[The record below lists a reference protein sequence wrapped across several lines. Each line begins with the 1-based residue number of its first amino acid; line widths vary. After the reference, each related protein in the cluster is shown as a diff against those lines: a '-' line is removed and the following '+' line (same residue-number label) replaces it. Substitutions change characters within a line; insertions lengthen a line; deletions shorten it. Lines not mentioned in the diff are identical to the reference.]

1 MIDRKRLGATLV
13 ELLVVLG
20 ISTLLAAL
28 ILPTVKNLMTDR
40 KSTQAATLVKNFL
53 ESARA
58 RSIGSGLPVAVVF
71 ERLSS
76 TPSSDT
82 DGFLATTAYGSSG
95 QRLVSGTATDPW
107 PTSPI
112 PADANF
118 LPYNAS
124 IRLSFAEQPLP
135 VTDEMI
141 PGTSAAKTI
150 TAMPMS
156 AAPLEIQKNGQ
167 DFYEFLLG
175 GANPILSGFLV
186 AGSEISFKLSK
197 TQHMITQTK
206 IVNGNLWFTTVSR
219 AGVVSTLEQSIPSTD
234 GLTIGTS
241 TSNFTIFPKPR
252 PVVGPT
258 LQLPK
263 GMCIDLSLSG
273 FATQGNNPSRDQ
285 RLRFS
290 SEWLYARSAGPSA
303 HELRPLYV
311 VFSPDGGLSRVYTN
325 GRYDNTTNNAS
336 DNASALIPV
345 ESADDFFLHIG
356 KIDQVVMP
364 LMPAD
369 ASVPQNLTDVSNYIV
384 RISPKSGSIGCA
396 PAANYET
403 QAAIRG
409 VTPASIGDIAELT
422 RQNTFGAS
430 VTGQ

>member
-150 TAMPMS
+150 TAMVMS
-156 AAPLEIQKNGQ
+156 AAPSTIQKNGQ
-167 DFYEFLLG
+167 DFYEIPLG
-175 GANPILSGFLV
+175 GANPILRGFLI

-197 TQHMITQTK
+197 TRHMITQTA
-206 IVNGNLWFTTVSR
+206 IDNGNNLWFTTVSR

-234 GLTIGTS
+234 GLILGTS

-252 PVVGPT
+252 PIVGPT

-263 GMCIDLSLSG
+263 GMCVDLSLSG

-285 RLRFS
+285 RFRFS

-325 GRYDNTTNNAS
+325 GESTNAS
-336 DNASALIPV
+336 SLIPV

-369 ASVPQNLTDVSNYIV
+369 ASVPQNLTDISNYIV
-384 RISPKSGSIGCA
+384 RVSPKSGSIGCA

>member
-1 MIDRKRLGATLV
+1 M
-13 ELLVVLG
+13 
-20 ISTLLAAL
+20 
-28 ILPTVKNLMTDR
+28 
-40 KSTQAATLVKNFL
+40 KNFL

-58 RSIGSGLPVAVVF
+58 RSIGSGVPVAVVF

-76 TPSSDT
+76 TPSSDAN
-82 DGFLATTAYGSSG
+82 GMLATTAYGSSG

-107 PTSPI
+107 PVSPI

-141 PGTSAAKTI
+141 PGSSAAKTI
-150 TAMPMS
+150 TAMIMS
-156 AAPLEIQKNGQ
+156 AAPSSIQKNGQ
-167 DFYEFLLG
+167 DFYEIPLG
-175 GANPILSGFLV
+175 GSNPILRGFLI
-186 AGSEISFKLSK
+186 AGNEISFKLSK
-197 TQHMITQTK
+197 SRHMITQTA
-206 IVNGNLWFTTVSR
+206 IDNANNLWFTTVSR

-252 PVVGPT
+252 PIVGPT

-263 GMCIDLSLSG
+263 GMCVDLSLSG

-285 RLRFS
+285 RFRFS

-311 VFSPDGGLSRVYTN
+311 VFTPDGGLSRVYTN
-325 GRYDNTTNNAS
+325 GQS
-336 DNASALIPV
+336 PEASALIPV

-369 ASVPQNLTDVSNYIV
+369 AIVPQNLTDVSNYIV
-384 RISPKSGSIGCA
+384 RVSPKSGSIGCA

>member
-82 DGFLATTAYGSSG
+82 DGFLATTAYGTG

-107 PTSPI
+107 PDSPI
-112 PADANF
+112 PADA
-118 LPYNAS
+118 
-124 IRLSFAEQPLP
+124 
-135 VTDEMI
+135 MI

-156 AAPLEIQKNGQ
+156 AAPPEIRKDGQ
-167 DFYEFLLG
+167 DFYQILLG

-197 TQHMITQTK
+197 TRHIITQAK
-206 IVNGNLWFTTVSR
+206 LVNGNLWFTTVSR

-252 PVVGPT
+252 PIVGPT

-285 RLRFS
+285 RFRFS

-311 VFSPDGGLSRVYTN
+311 VFTPDGGLSRVYTN
-325 GRYDNTTNNAS
+325 GQSPEAS
-336 DNASALIPV
+336 TLIPV

-369 ASVPQNLTDVSNYIV
+369 ASVPQNLTDISNYIV
-384 RISPKSGSIGCA
+384 RVSPKSGSIGCA

>member
-1 MIDRKRLGATLV
+1 MIDRKRLGVTLV

-28 ILPTVKNLMTDR
+28 ILPTVKNLMIDR

-58 RSIGSGLPVAVVF
+58 RSIGSGVPVAVVF

-76 TPSSDT
+76 TPSSDAN
-82 DGFLATTAYGSSG
+82 GFLTTTAYGTG

-107 PTSPI
+107 PDSPI

-141 PGTSAAKTI
+141 PGSSAAKTI
-150 TAMPMS
+150 TAMIMS
-156 AAPLEIQKNGQ
+156 AAPSSIQKNGQ
-167 DFYEFLLG
+167 DFYEIPLG
-175 GANPILSGFLV
+175 GSNPILRGFLI

-197 TQHMITQTK
+197 SRHMITQTA
-206 IVNGNLWFTTVSR
+206 IDNANNLWFTTVSR

-252 PVVGPT
+252 PIVGPT

-263 GMCIDLSLSG
+263 GMCVDLSLSG

-285 RLRFS
+285 RFRFS

-311 VFSPDGGLSRVYTN
+311 VFTPDGGLSRVYTN
-325 GRYDNTTNNAS
+325 GQS
-336 DNASALIPV
+336 PEASALIPV

-369 ASVPQNLTDVSNYIV
+369 AIVPQNLTDVSNYIV
-384 RISPKSGSIGCA
+384 RVSPKSGSIGCA